1 MKKRI
6 FKIIGIVG
14 LSLLIF
20 IVVAFSY
27 LYFNQIIRIS
37 EGKKFKSQGNPI
49 IENQLSKEMVKED
62 IDYIIDIMESTHPIF
77 LEEVPEKYY
86 IAKDELLDASDEAM
100 TVGELQYKVS
110 RYLSSIQDGHTALYW
125 NENMSLYVDWKY
137 IDGNLY
143 LLDDDKKL
151 TNKVIT
157 KIGNVD
163 IDKIVETIKVTFPAE
178 NYVAEAKNIENFSKG
193 KLLLEN
199 AGVDCT
205 KDILITLN
213 YKGREEILEIKL
225 IGGKEYRYVDHNIY
239 SKVIDES
246 IAYIRL
252 GTCEIN
258 SKLETVLGDIEKYK
272 NDGIKDYIIDVIDNQ
287 GGISEAPSML
297 LKALNMES
305 GSYGSV
311 IRFSPLAQEQLG
323 YLRKNGYVKYESNN
337 KAVKSDDINLYILTN
352 ELTFSSAQMLAVW
365 VSDGNLG
372 KIIGRSSSNMPS
384 NYGNV
389 LNFQLKNSKLLG
401 QISHTKWTRPDIS
414 KDKERVLEPDIYVEY
429 GDDILERAID
439 YIHK

>member
-1 MKKRI
+1 MY
-6 FKIIGIVG
+6 F
-14 LSLLIF
+14 
-20 IVVAFSY
+20 
-27 LYFNQIIRIS
+27 YFNHIIRVFDLK
-37 EGKKFKSQGNPI
+37 EFKSQGNPI
-49 IENQLSKEMVKED
+49 IDNQLSKEEIKED
-62 IDYIIDIMESTHPIF
+62 VEYIINIMESTHPIF

-86 IAKDELLDASDEAM
+86 IAKDELLAASDEAM

-110 RYLSSIQDGHTALYW
+110 RYLASINDGHTTLW
-125 NENMSLYVDWKY
+125 WTENMFLDIDWKY

-157 KIGNVD
+157 KIGDVD
-163 IDKIVETIKVTFPAE
+163 IDKIVENIKVTFPAE
-178 NYVAEAKNIENFSKG
+178 NYIAVAKNIEIFSKS
-193 KLLLEN
+193 KLLLGN

-205 KDILITLN
+205 KNILLTLN
-213 YKGREEILEIKL
+213 NEDEEEILDIQFRNGTKY
-225 IGGKEYRYVDHNIY
+225 KYVDTGIY

-252 GTCEIN
+252 GTCEVN
-258 SKLETVLGDIEKYK
+258 SKLETVLEDIEKYK

-287 GGISEAPSML
+287 GGTSEAPSML
-297 LKALNMES
+297 LKALNMEP

-337 KAVKSDDINLYILTN
+337 KAVKSDYINLYILTN
-352 ELTFSSAQMLAVW
+352 EVTFSSAQMLAVW

-372 KIIGRSSSNMPS
+372 KIIGRPSSNMPS

-401 QISHTKWTRPDIS
+401 QISHTKWIRPDIS
-414 KDKERVLEPDIYVEY
+414 KNKERVLEPDIYVEY

-439 YIHK
+439 YINK

>member
-14 LSLLIF
+14 LSLLILV
-20 IVVAFSY
+20 VVAFSY

-37 EGKKFKSQGNPI
+37 EGKKFKSQGNQI

-77 LEEVPEKYY
+77 LEKVPEKYY

-100 TVGELQYKVS
+100 TVGGLQYKVS
-110 RYLSSIQDGHTALYW
+110 RYLSSIQDGHTTLYW
-125 NENMSLYVDWKY
+125 TENMSLYIDWKY

-163 IDKIVETIKVTFPAE
+163 IDKIVETIKATFPAD
-178 NYVAEAKNIENFSKG
+178 NYIAEYKNIESFSKD

-199 AGVDCT
+199 VGVDCT
-205 KDILITLN
+205 KDIPITLN
-213 YKGREEILEIKL
+213 YKGREEIIWLKIRD
-225 IGGKEYRYVDHNIY
+225 GKEYRYVDYNIY

-246 IAYIRL
+246 IAYIRM
-252 GTCEIN
+252 GTCEVN
-258 SKLETVLGDIEKYK
+258 SKLETVLDDIEKYK
-272 NDGIKDYIIDVIDNQ
+272 KAGIKDYIIDVIDNQ
-287 GGISEAPSML
+287 GGVSEASSML
-297 LKALNMES
+297 LKALNIEP
-305 GSYGSV
+305 GTYGSV
-311 IRFSPLAQEQLG
+311 TRFSHLAQEQRG
-323 YLRKNGYVKYESNN
+323 YLRKNGYVKYKSSN
-337 KAVKSDDINLYILTN
+337 KAVDNDDINLYILTN
-352 ELTFSSAQMLAVW
+352 EVTFSSAQMLAVW

-372 KIIGRSSSNMPS
+372 KIIGRPSSNMPS
-384 NYGNV
+384 SYGDA
-389 LNFQLKNSKLLG
+389 LRFQLKNSKLEG
-401 QISHTKWTRPDIS
+401 QISHMKWIRPDKS